1 MTDIRFLSRPKAIAF
16 LQLNRVFLNRERTQA
31 MGAAQDFGDL
41 LLGRRH
47 LFLGDGAGDD
57 HAQPGLLAVPDLDGR
72 LEIHLQ
78 VLRDNRALSRL
89 FVIFL
94 YNKQ

>member
-1 MTDIRFLSRPKAIAF
+1 M
-16 LQLNRVFLNRERTQA
+16 LQNIKN
-31 MGAAQDFGDL
+31 
-41 LLGRRH
+41 
-47 LFLGDGAGDD
+47 
-57 HAQPGLLAVPDLDGR
+57 